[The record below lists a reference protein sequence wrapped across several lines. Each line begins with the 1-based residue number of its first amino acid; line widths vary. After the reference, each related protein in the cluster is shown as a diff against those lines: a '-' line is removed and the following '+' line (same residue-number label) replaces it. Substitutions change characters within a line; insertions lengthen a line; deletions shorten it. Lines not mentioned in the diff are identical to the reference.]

1 MCIYLCIFRYKN
13 TFFRDQ
19 EPLENAKT
27 KLVNLVE
34 MQMEPTY
41 KELVVASSSVQTS
54 NYPEEPS
61 SSIIEQIS
69 KKIRLDKQV
78 LALSLITD
86 N

>member
-1 MCIYLCIFRYKN
+1 MCIYLCIFRYKH

-19 EPLENAKT
+19 EALENAKT

-54 NYPEEPS
+54 DYPGEPS